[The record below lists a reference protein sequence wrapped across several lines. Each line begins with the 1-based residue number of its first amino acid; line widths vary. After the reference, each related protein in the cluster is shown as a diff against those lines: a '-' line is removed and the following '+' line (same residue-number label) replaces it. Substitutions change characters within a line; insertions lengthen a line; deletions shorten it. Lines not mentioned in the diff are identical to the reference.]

1 MTLFVKLCGIRTEAD
16 LDAAVEAGA
25 DAVGFVLTPSP
36 RQVPLSV
43 AACLKAK
50 LPASVLGVAVF
61 HDPTPDLL
69 VRAREE
75 VGPDL
80 FQSELST
87 LIGISPDRLLPV
99 VVDGES
105 LARDFAVA
113 VSSTVREMVLVD
125 SAARG
130 GTGSAA
136 SWERLAELNG
146 PGRLILA
153 GGLNPDNVGAAVS
166 LVRPF
171 GVDVSSGIEKSPG
184 EKDPK
189 RMQAFVD
196 AARKGATVSP
206 PEGGKTAAPSGPVSP
221 PGGGSTAEGGEGGP
235 LGHLPQ
241 RRFPPGGGNGGEG
254 GNS

>member
-36 RQVPLSV
+36 RQVTLSV
-43 AACLKAK
+43 AARLRAR
-50 LPASVLGVAVF
+50 LPKGILGVAVF

-80 FQSELST
+80 FQSVLST
-87 LIGISPDRLLPV
+87 LVGISADRILPV

-105 LARDFAVA
+105 LDRDFADA
-113 VSSTVREMVLVD
+113 VRSASREMVLVD

-130 GTGSAA
+130 GTGSAPK
-136 SWERLAELNG
+136 WERIAGLKA

-153 GGLNPDNVGAAVS
+153 GGLDPENVGDAVS
-166 LVRPF
+166 VVRPF
-171 GVDVSSGIEKSPG
+171 GVDVSSGIEKSLG

-189 RMQAFVD
+189 RMQAFVE
-196 AARKGATVSP
+196 AARRVS
-206 PEGGKTAAPSGPVSP
+206 V
-221 PGGGSTAEGGEGGP
+221 GGS
-235 LGHLPQ
+235 
-241 RRFPPGGGNGGEG
+241 
-254 GNS
+254 S

>member
-25 DAVGFVLTPSP
+25 DAIGFVLTPSP
-36 RQVPLSV
+36 RQIPLSV
-43 AACLKAK
+43 AARLNAK
-50 LPASVLGVAVF
+50 LPDSVLGVAVF
-61 HDPTPDLL
+61 YDPSPDLL
-69 VRAREE
+69 LRAQDE

-80 FQSELST
+80 FQSEHST
-87 LIGISPDRLLPV
+87 LVGISADRLLPV

-105 LARDFAVA
+105 LDRDFANA
-113 VSSTVREMVLVD
+113 VRSAGREMVVVD

-130 GTGSAA
+130 GTGVTPR
-136 SWERLAELNG
+136 WERLAELKG

-153 GGLNPDNVGAAVS
+153 GGLDPENVGDAVS

-171 GVDVSSGIEKSPG
+171 GVDVSSGIEKSQG

-189 RMQAFVD
+189 RMQAFVE
-196 AARKGATVSP
+196 AARSSSTLSP
-206 PEGGKTAAPSGPVSP
+206 PV
-221 PGGGSTAEGGEGGP
+221 GGSTAEGGEGGV

-241 RRFPPGGGNGGEG
+241 RRFAPGGGNGGEG
-254 GNS
+254 GIA